1 MDKKTMIN
9 MLENKIDEYER
20 RIRMNTEEE
29 IRYRTKSQVLLE
41 EIDFIK
47 EILKSI
53 SSSNT

>member
-47 EILKSI
+47 EILKLPSLL
-53 SSSNT
+53 